1 MKWKYSCGV
10 TIRCGV
16 LLFSVGGVSAFC
28 SAVWI
33 VWMYSFSFQGLSL
46 HCSNGLVV
54 STYDRSSTWT
64 SMGCLQL
71 VTSFGTLFYM
81 LKTMI
86 FEPGC
91 ENLQSFH
98 TFNPWPGLPV
108 LKVVICMDHTLEPQR
123 LQPECPWYP
132 VTGYLKPLQF
142 LWRSLLRQASRCHHA
157 QEVLTEQVGCF
168 IQRFKSIYNVSV
180 RICVLTFFHLEWGHV
195 VSLTRTNP
203 CGELVIRLAP
213 PCMLFSESMTKVW
226 QCTSRVLKFALK
238 INNIILHS
246 EMIPPLT
253 PCCGFRSRSL
263 TQCKKHDKLF
273 YYHQQATIPC

>member
-1 MKWKYSCGV
+1 MKRRYSCGV

-28 SAVWI
+28 SVVWI
-33 VWMYSFSFQGLSL
+33 VWMYLFSLQGLSL
-46 HCSNGLVV
+46 HCSNGLFF
-54 STYDRSSTWT
+54 SINLWSQQHMT

-98 TFNPWPGLPV
+98 MFNPLHGLPV
-108 LKVVICMDHTLEPQR
+108 QKVVICMDHTLEHER

-142 LWRSLLRQASRCHHA
+142 LWCSLLLQVSRCHHA
-157 QEVLTEQVGCF
+157 QEVLTEQVGCS
-168 IQRFKSIYNVSV
+168 IQRFKSIYNV
-180 RICVLTFFHLEWGHV
+180 C
-195 VSLTRTNP
+195 
-203 CGELVIRLAP
+203 
-213 PCMLFSESMTKVW
+213 
-226 QCTSRVLKFALK
+226 
-238 INNIILHS
+238 
-246 EMIPPLT
+246 
-253 PCCGFRSRSL
+253 
-263 TQCKKHDKLF
+263 
-273 YYHQQATIPC
+273 